1 MDRIWI
7 VSANAARA
15 RVFERDPQTAALTE
29 TAAFVHPASR
39 QHDRELDSDRAGH
52 VQRGYASDSRG
63 STQYAPPLSAHERE
77 RARFAR
83 ELAAFIGREVQA
95 RRCPGWILF
104 ASDPFL
110 GELKATL
117 GDAAR
122 KALLCAEP
130 CDLTASDGRQLG
142 LRATATLEAVC

>member
-1 MDRIWI
+1 M
-7 VSANAARA
+7 
-15 RVFERDPQTAALTE
+15 
-29 TAAFVHPASR
+29 
-39 QHDRELDSDRAGH
+39 
-52 VQRGYASDSRG
+52 
-63 STQYAPPLSAHERE
+63 
-77 RARFAR
+77 
-83 ELAAFIGREVQA
+83 QA